1 MAAVADG
8 DDGLG
13 AGPQA
18 RLLDTLLESSQY
30 GLMLLN
36 ERLRI
41 AWISHAGA
49 AALRYDA
56 DALVGRRAADFLDP
70 SQSPG
75 VLEAI
80 GDVLAAS
87 DEEAPGWQLGVRVRL
102 VCGDGVSRDFE
113 FGGWPVIGNE
123 TSELMLVFL
132 DVSER
137 ARLEDVLTAVMER
150 DLETALRRFLNLA
163 FSQLRS
169 KVGIALHPSLGG
181 GTYVVAGARAGLLDD
196 LSTDRQDATV
206 RRITSPNGTMFGWL
220 VVDRGELTPW
230 GMETTERLVS
240 LLGLV
245 LSNQATFS
253 DLVDAAATDPL
264 TGLSN
269 RRVLDVAIVAAQATA
284 DPGWALLYCDLDR
297 LKSINDHWGHDAG
310 DVVLRTVADRLRNVV
325 RAADVIARIGGDEFV
340 ILAQTDLEQAAL
352 LAERV
357 RDSMAEPIVD
367 ARGRFEVGMSVG
379 VATAATPDEVSDLL
393 ARADA
398 AMRRDKAAR
407 QALR

>member
-1 MAAVADG
+1 VATAGGG
-8 DDGLG
+8 DDGVEST
-13 AGPQA
+13 PEA

-36 ERLRI
+36 ERLRV

-56 DALVGRRAADFLDP
+56 DAMIGRRAAEFLDP

-80 GDVLAAS
+80 GEVLAAS

-113 FGGWPVIGNE
+113 FGGRTVIGND

-163 FSQLRS
+163 SSQLRS
-169 KVGIALHPSLGG
+169 KVGVALHPSLGS
-181 GTYVVAGARAGLLDD
+181 GTYVVEGARPGLLDD
-196 LSTDRQDATV
+196 LSTDREDATV
-206 RRITSPNGTMFGWL
+206 RPITSPNGTMFGWL
-220 VVDRGELTPW
+220 VVDRDELTAW
-230 GMETTERLVS
+230 GVETTERLVS

-284 DPGWALLYCDLDR
+284 DHGWALLYCDLDR
-297 LKSINDHWGHDAG
+297 FKSINDQWGHDAG
-310 DVVLRTVADRLRNVV
+310 DVVLRIVADRLRHVV
-325 RAADVIARIGGDEFV
+325 RSGDIIARIGGDEFV
-340 ILAQTDLEQAAL
+340 ILAQTDPEQAAL
-352 LAERV
+352 LAERL
-357 RDSMAEPIVD
+357 RDSVAEPIVD
-367 ARGRFEVGMSVG
+367 ARGRFEVGISVG
-379 VATAATPDEVSDLL
+379 VASAATPDEVRDLL

-398 AMRRDKAAR
+398 AMRRDKADR
-407 QALR
+407 QAVR